1 MILTFWTAFSVKEIS
16 SVEAKKLFAGN
27 QYKLELIKEINAKGE
42 SITTY
47 KAGNFKDLCKGGHVE
62 NPSKEIGAFKL
73 LSLAGAYW
81 KGSEKNKMLTR
92 IYGTAFPTQKELD
105 EYLAQQ

>member
-1 MILTFWTAFSVKEIS
+1 MKQLLPSWTAFSGKEIS

-47 KAGNFKDLCKGGHVE
+47 KAGNFKDLCRGGHTE

-81 KGSEKNKMLTR
+81 RGNEKNKMLTR
-92 IYGTAFPTQKELD
+92 IYGTVFKTQKELD
-105 EYLAQQ
+105 GY